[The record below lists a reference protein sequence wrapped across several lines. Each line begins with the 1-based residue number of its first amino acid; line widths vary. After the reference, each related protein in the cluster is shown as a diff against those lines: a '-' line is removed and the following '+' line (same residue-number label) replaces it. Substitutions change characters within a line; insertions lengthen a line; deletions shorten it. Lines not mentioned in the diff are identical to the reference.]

1 VALTRLLSGQ
11 VSSVQGVSDPGAA
24 GAGRRRPRPRDER
37 IGALVAAALD
47 ELLEHG
53 YDGLTVR
60 NAARRAGLAP
70 ATAYTYFG
78 SKDHLVAEVFW
89 RRLQGLRAPSPPAGS
104 PYERLTAALDDL
116 VEIVAGDPVLLAAST
131 AAVLADDPD
140 VARLRV
146 RIGVRIAE
154 HLAAPLGP
162 DADPAVTRTLDLA
175 VSGALFQAGMGYLP
189 YEGLAARLHE
199 VARLL
204 VGP

>member
-1 VALTRLLSGQ
+1 M
-11 VSSVQGVSDPGAA
+11 
-24 GAGRRRPRPRDER
+24 
-37 IGALVAAALD
+37 AAALD

-89 RRLQGLRAPSPPAGS
+89 RRLQALRAPSPAVGS
-104 PYERLTAALDDL
+104 PYARLTAALDDL

-140 VARLRV
+140 VARLRR
-146 RIGVRIAE
+146 RIGATITPTSPPRW
-154 HLAAPLGP
+154 APTP
-162 DADPAVTRTLDLA
+162 TPPCPPRSTWR
-175 VSGALFQAGMGYLP
+175 
-189 YEGLAARLHE
+189 
-199 VARLL
+199 
-204 VGP
+204 